1 MVLVL
6 NILVHGTIFAVIL
19 TLYLLAVMLGFSP
32 RIWAFS
38 DYPKTITGQVD
49 PQTKRER
56 RIGIIVFFPFL
67 IIGIAYPLLSTYI
80 LKALYG
86 GVIPFLDAFLNVFAV
101 WMFGFMADLLI
112 LDWLIVGTITPSW
125 VIIPG
130 TERMKK
136 KEYKEFRMYHA
147 KGHLKGLV
155 ALAGLSIVLALI
167 VVFS

>member
-1 MVLVL
+1 MILLL

-19 TLYLLAVMLGFSP
+19 TLFLLAVMLGFSP
-32 RIWAFS
+32 RVWAFS
-38 DYPKTITGQVD
+38 DYPKTITGQVK

-56 RIGIIVFFPFL
+56 RIALVVYIPFL
-67 IIGIAYPLLSTYI
+67 IIGIGYPLLSTYI

-86 GVIPFLDAFLNVFAV
+86 GVILFLDAFLNVFAV
-101 WMFGFMADLLI
+101 WMFGFLADLLI

-130 TERMKK
+130 TEHMKLQ
-136 KEYKEFRMYHA
+136 EYKEFRMYHA

-155 ALAGLSIVLALI
+155 ALAGLSIILALV
-167 VVFS
+167 VVFI